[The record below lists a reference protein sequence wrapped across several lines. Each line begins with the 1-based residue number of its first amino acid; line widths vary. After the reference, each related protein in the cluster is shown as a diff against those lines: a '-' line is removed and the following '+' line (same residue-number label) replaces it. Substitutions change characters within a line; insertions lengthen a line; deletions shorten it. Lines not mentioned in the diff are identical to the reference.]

1 MQQHITMPP
10 PSVRTVLPDAPDAL
24 DAAIQRA
31 TAKQPGDRF
40 DSAMALIAAL
50 QRAAAEAPTL
60 RIGAERA
67 RAEIV
72 HPSTSSHTNTPTALP
87 GMVPPPPGVA
97 TVVLAAADR
106 SAVAIAHPALPT
118 VTIAA
123 AGPLHQD
130 PPSPDDATAMLQAMM
145 PPGIAVP
152 KHADLTVVPPSAL
165 ASVPG
170 APLVIPPHLLG
181 LPRPRKRPTSFTAV
195 HWIVIGAAAAI
206 LLFLIAANL
215 WLTRSR
221 TATVGVVAAAYD
233 HHVAIRKA
241 LAVVALLLA
250 ILNVTLM
257 RVAIVEDFHVT
268 REAYRRLRQNHR
280 FVGYLSAAIA
290 ITVQALAWIGIAGSS
305 SFTGA
310 MLAFIALGAVL
321 LVLAV
326 VKVATVR
333 FIPAWRHHLPNIG
346 WALLIFYTLVLVA
359 NLVLAIP

>member
-1 MQQHITMPP
+1 
-10 PSVRTVLPDAPDAL
+10 
-24 DAAIQRA
+24 
-31 TAKQPGDRF
+31 
-40 DSAMALIAAL
+40 MAFIAAL

-67 RAEIV
+67 RAEIAQT
-72 HPSTSSHTNTPTALP
+72 STSSHANTPTVLP

-97 TVVLAAADR
+97 TAVLAAADR
-106 SAVAIAHPALPT
+106 SAVAIAHPVLPT
-118 VTIAA
+118 MAIAA
-123 AGPLHQD
+123 AEPLRHD
-130 PPSPDDATAMLQAMM
+130 PPSSDDATVMLQAMM

-152 KHADLTVVPPSAL
+152 KHADLTVVPPSAPSGVL
-165 ASVPG
+165 D

-181 LPRPRKRPTSFTAV
+181 LPRPRKRPTSFNAV
-195 HWIVIGAAAAI
+195 HWIVLGAVAAV

-221 TATVGVVAAAYD
+221 IATVGVVAAAYD
-233 HHVAIRKA
+233 HHIVIRKA

-268 REAYRRLRQNHR
+268 REVYRRLRQNHR

-310 MLAFIALGAVL
+310 MLAFIALGAAL

-326 VKVATVR
+326 VKVGTVR